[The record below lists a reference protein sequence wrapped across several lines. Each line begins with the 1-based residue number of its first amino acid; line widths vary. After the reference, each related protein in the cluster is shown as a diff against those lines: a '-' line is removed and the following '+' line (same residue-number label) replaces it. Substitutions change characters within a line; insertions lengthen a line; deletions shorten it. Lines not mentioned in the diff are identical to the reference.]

1 MRCTGGGAAGV
12 GSRSLP
18 DVLPALNGRPSTPT
32 RSFPL
37 VDRETGTLWSGLSGL
52 AVDGTP
58 GGRCLD
64 QIPSTPVFWFAWSDF
79 YPETALRR
87 RSPVAL
93 ANRAEAAACAVQHR
107 LVNLDD

>member
-37 VDRETGTLWSGLSGL
+37 VDRETGTLWSGLSDL

-58 GGRCLD
+58 GGRRLD
-64 QIPSTPVFWFAWSDF
+64 QIPSIPVFWFAWSDC
-79 YPETALRR
+79 YPEAAL
-87 RSPVAL
+87 
-93 ANRAEAAACAVQHR
+93 
-107 LVNLDD
+107 